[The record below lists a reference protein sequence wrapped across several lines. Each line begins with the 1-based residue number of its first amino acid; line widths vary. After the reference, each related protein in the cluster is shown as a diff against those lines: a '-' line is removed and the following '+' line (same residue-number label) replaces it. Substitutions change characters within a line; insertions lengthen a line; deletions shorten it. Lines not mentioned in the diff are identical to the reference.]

1 MKNPMA
7 QIKFPIK
14 EVDENIIYNINN
26 EVWAVYRLDFDYL
39 PINNDDAY
47 LQYVRKTIQ
56 FLKLNN
62 YRYRFN
68 LIPRNFDFDKHMQK
82 TIDSYVKGEL
92 EEEGNYYLKRAKD
105 ILQEEAFGF
114 EYDVVLQV
122 QLNVSDKVTP
132 DNAKDFIKKLQER
145 VSEDISRFIFRNE
158 NTENSLTKNTDEAE
172 RKFLLTASSYKAFEK
187 ATPSLLN
194 KYLYYMFHRN
204 ESIVNNTKSDYEIT
218 EGIIEN
224 HKGYMTIEH
233 ADRTDYIT
241 FLPFSQLPARTYG
254 FKFID
259 MLKTSFDFP
268 MDITLDFRFKDK
280 NKNLKEVR
288 KFKKRLGF
296 FNQNIINDP
305 QLDEDEVVQNAPE
318 RLENLIDGIKEE
330 TTDLLY
336 LDMMLCVYAESKE
349 EMEHR
354 VQIVM
359 DSISK
364 NHFKLERPTVDQ
376 LVLFHKS
383 ILGSDTEYN
392 YFEQVADPKLLAQSG
407 IDLTHKVGNNY
418 GFPIGQNVTG
428 CGVSDIKQARFK
440 NNGHVFMNP
449 LLTKYDIKGAKHTNG
464 NMLISGPPGSGK
476 SLGVKNMFTWSS
488 FFGAKSLYVDPKN
501 EYRRNIENAVEKYPN
516 NEALKG
522 LYEKMN
528 FVHLSSDELYR
539 GALDPLIFL
548 EGEIALATAKRTLML
563 LGNVNDERSEV
574 NIVTECIKKEM
585 AQSKFPTLTGAVER
599 IRAEGENNDEATSIA
614 TFIENFNTG
623 LGKMLFGNK
632 DSQPLTFTN
641 QITVLGVQGLTLPNK
656 VEGGARANTS
666 LEDDER
672 IGLAIM
678 TAITKYVHI
687 FSRNYEEDALM
698 IMDEAWIF
706 NSSQEG
712 ETLINEMLRTGRSLK
727 TDIWLVTQAF
737 DDYNTPTFRELIGCK
752 MAYRPKSD
760 ANTDEL
766 LDFFGLQINEDNR
779 QVIANLAT
787 GICLYEDYRG
797 RVEVIANDIM
807 FEEWFEAFKTTDKD
821 NVMLKAEE
829 EHYA

>member
-1 MKNPMA
+1 
-7 QIKFPIK
+7 
-14 EVDENIIYNINN
+14 
-26 EVWAVYRLDFDYL
+26 
-39 PINNDDAY
+39 
-47 LQYVRKTIQ
+47 
-56 FLKLNN
+56 
-62 YRYRFN
+62 
-68 LIPRNFDFDKHMQK
+68 
-82 TIDSYVKGEL
+82 
-92 EEEGNYYLKRAKD
+92 
-105 ILQEEAFGF
+105 
-114 EYDVVLQV
+114 
-122 QLNVSDKVTP
+122 
-132 DNAKDFIKKLQER
+132 
-145 VSEDISRFIFRNE
+145 
-158 NTENSLTKNTDEAE
+158 
-172 RKFLLTASSYKAFEK
+172 
-187 ATPSLLN
+187 
-194 KYLYYMFHRN
+194 
-204 ESIVNNTKSDYEIT
+204 
-218 EGIIEN
+218 
-224 HKGYMTIEH
+224 
-233 ADRTDYIT
+233 
-241 FLPFSQLPARTYG
+241 
-254 FKFID
+254 
-259 MLKTSFDFP
+259 
-268 MDITLDFRFKDK
+268 
-280 NKNLKEVR
+280 
-288 KFKKRLGF
+288 
-296 FNQNIINDP
+296 
-305 QLDEDEVVQNAPE
+305 
-318 RLENLIDGIKEE
+318 
-330 TTDLLY
+330 
-336 LDMMLCVYAESKE
+336 
-349 EMEHR
+349 
-354 VQIVM
+354 
-359 DSISK
+359 
-364 NHFKLERPTVDQ
+364 
-376 LVLFHKS
+376 
-383 ILGSDTEYN
+383 
-392 YFEQVADPKLLAQSG
+392 
-407 IDLTHKVGNNY
+407 
-418 GFPIGQNVTG
+418 
-428 CGVSDIKQARFK
+428 
-440 NNGHVFMNP
+440 
-449 LLTKYDIKGAKHTNG
+449 
-464 NMLISGPPGSGK
+464 
-476 SLGVKNMFTWSS
+476 
-488 FFGAKSLYVDPKN
+488 
-501 EYRRNIENAVEKYPN
+501 
-516 NEALKG
+516 
-522 LYEKMN
+522 MN